1 MKCLSTDPSSN
12 YSNFQINLS
21 FIILLEAHSDPVHK
35 SFQLSAVNYA
45 TTYDDN
51 AINICQVIP
60 QGYRVI
66 ALLGLPVVQIWLSQ
80 YFLSLKIS
88 QSSNYYENILT
99 TEAATWIHF
108 IGNFVK
114 LKIVVL
120 PESENLEKVLLETN
134 DKNKSCT
141 AFQAFIA
148 LFL

>member
-1 MKCLSTDPSSN
+1 M
-12 YSNFQINLS
+12 
-21 FIILLEAHSDPVHK
+21 
-35 SFQLSAVNYA
+35 
-45 TTYDDN
+45 
-51 AINICQVIP
+51 
-60 QGYRVI
+60 I